1 MEIKLKV
8 KRLVNDIRSKSHLTV
23 ATIADPSSRYNA
35 EAGSDI
41 ICAAVSALCYT
52 AAGYFESA
60 KPEGIKYGYEEKDGY
75 MMLELSEVP
84 EGELK
89 VRAKAVMDAWLIGV
103 KQIRYSYGG
112 KYIRIIDT
120 KTGGK
125 GYA

>member
-1 MEIKLKV
+1 MINIKVSRFEDGSICGFTV
-8 KRLVNDIRSKSHLTV
+8 KGHSG
-23 ATIADPSSRYNA
+23 YA

-60 KPEGIKYGYEEKDGY
+60 KPEGIKYGHEEKDGY